1 MVSGNK
7 ALENLS
13 HCFSVSFLLVWF
25 FNLDMRCKLFSTIV
39 RLIFLCDAMTGGQKL
54 CCIYILD
61 ACLLEVSNPIQKK
74 LSIVLEQTN
83 NAAMLLLQIIWKWWK
98 KQQRE
103 KSTRCVCRK
112 KKIGRKERGGN
123 GSYIWSV
130 SLRGNA

>member
-13 HCFSVSFLLVWF
+13 HCFSVSFLFVWF

-39 RLIFLCDAMTGGQKL
+39 RLIFLCAAMTGGQKL

-74 LSIVLEQTN
+74 PEYCTRTDEQCCNVTTSNHLEMMKKATERKIHE
-83 NAAMLLLQIIWKWWK
+83 MRLQK
-98 KQQRE
+98 E
-103 KSTRCVCRK
+103 ENK
-112 KKIGRKERGGN
+112 KKRRGGN